1 MEADALKVRLLN
13 EIAKKDEQIA
23 LALAKAKAVAEK
35 PAEYGST
42 GTKPVAPPPKIK
54 KHKNISIKTVNVA
67 NSWQIESVQDV
78 DKYMAALREQI
89 IKELD
94 EDTVINIE
102 F

>member
-13 EIAKKDEQIA
+13 EISRKDEELAIA
-23 LALAKAKAVAEK
+23 KIKNVAEK
-35 PAEYGST
+35 PADYINPDPS
-42 GTKPVAPPPKIK
+42 PVVPPQPKIK
-54 KHKNISIKTVNVA
+54 KRKNISIKTVNVA

-78 DKYMAALREQI
+78 DKYMAVLRAQI
-89 IKELD
+89 IKELE